1 MKRLPSLLV
10 LVALALSGCS
20 ARTTTSAAPSPGA
33 PGGSARPSAPAVSS
47 TAGSGPPAA
56 TGSHSGAPASSA
68 ATPASKAGAQDHS
81 LPLTVTLNKTCAHP
95 GDTMIAKATTVPHA
109 TMAFVAS
116 YAKRTTPDYTW
127 VPDDANASGS
137 FTWTWILRPDVP
149 KGAAQLK
156 VVAGLAS
163 ENRGATDTK
172 PFVVALT
179 C

>member
-10 LVALALSGCS
+10 VIVALLSGCS
-20 ARTTTSAAPSPGA
+20 ARTATNAATSPGA
-33 PGGSARPSAPAVSS
+33 QSGSARPA
-47 TAGSGPPAA
+47 
-56 TGSHSGAPASSA
+56 ASSA
-68 ATPASKAGAQDHS
+68 PGTGTPGIGSHPGSSAPSAKATTPASKGGAHDRS
-81 LPLTVTLNKTCAHP
+81 LPLTVTLNKSCAHP

-127 VPDDANASGS
+127 VPEDANASGS

-156 VVAGLAS
+156 VVAGLS
-163 ENRGATDTK
+163 SQNRGATNTK
-172 PFVVALT
+172 TFVVALT